1 MQESNMTDFQDVK
14 DGIKDVSNVVLAA
27 SAALAF
33 ALSVFGPEGVKEI
46 LDVGFVQEAH
56 RRAEIAAR
64 LKFGKDWP
72 TSP

>member
-1 MQESNMTDFQDVK
+1 MTDFQDIK
-14 DGIKDVSNVVLAA
+14 AGIKDASQVVLAG

-33 ALSVFGPEGVKEI
+33 ALSVFGHDGVKEI
-46 LDVGFVQEAH
+46 LDAGFVEEAH